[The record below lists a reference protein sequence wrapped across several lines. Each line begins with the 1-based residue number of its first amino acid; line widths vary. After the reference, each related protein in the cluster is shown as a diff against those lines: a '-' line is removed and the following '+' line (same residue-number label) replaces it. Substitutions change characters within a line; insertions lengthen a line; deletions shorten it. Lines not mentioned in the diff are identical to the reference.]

1 MAVEKGTRELTL
13 EEAKSL
19 VQLFGITFE
28 DLSKMT
34 APKYDKYKQMILAY
48 LHAFTTPHDG
58 KVPKTKLAKLL
69 YLADF
74 AWYYNH
80 LESMSGAQY
89 LRREFG
95 PVPDDYFR
103 ALDELE
109 GAGKINIERKGEAI
123 LVSLGAGGRKPA
135 VDLLSSDEKK
145 LIGAITKKW
154 KDKKTREIVDFTH
167 QQLPYKLCTQDE
179 VIPYELITQEDPDY
193 VY

>member
-1 MAVEKGTRELTL
+1 MA
-13 EEAKSL
+13 
-19 VQLFGITFE
+19 
-28 DLSKMT
+28 
-34 APKYDKYKQMILAY
+34 APNYDKYKQMILAY
-48 LHAFTTPHDG
+48 LRAFTTPHDG

-103 ALDELE
+103 ALAELE
-109 GAGKINIERKGEAI
+109 EAGKVNIERKDDAI
-123 LVSLGAGGRKPA
+123 LVSLGEGARKPA
-135 VDLLSSDEKK
+135 ANLLSAEEKG
-145 LIGAITKKW
+145 LIRAITKKW

-167 QQLPYKLCTQDE
+167 QQLPYKLCAPDE
-179 VIPYELITQEDPDY
+179 VIPYELITQEDPEY